1 MSITHDARLDVLLD
15 ALCAF
20 AEALPSQT
28 RQAAGHG
35 LARRAASL
43 VVDQTADES
52 VAVDLARLLTCLDCL
67 PSSTPASSNT
77 V

>member
-1 MSITHDARLDVLLD
+1 MSITHDARLDVLLA

-20 AEALPSQT
+20 AEALPPQA
-28 RQAAGHG
+28 RQAAGHA

-43 VVDQTADES
+43 VVDPTADDS
-52 VAVDLARLLTCLDCL
+52 VAADLARLLTCLGCL
-67 PSSTPASSNT
+67 PASTPASSDT